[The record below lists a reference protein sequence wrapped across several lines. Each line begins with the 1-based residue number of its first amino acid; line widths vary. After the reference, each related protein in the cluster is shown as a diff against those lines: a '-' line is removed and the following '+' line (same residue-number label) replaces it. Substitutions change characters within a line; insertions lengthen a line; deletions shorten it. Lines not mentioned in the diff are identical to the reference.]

1 MGRVAEIAL
10 HPVPYFFEYSGV
22 YIADLFLD
30 LLRFLYS
37 PFLYVTLFINTMDKV
52 NFYSTSIF

>member
-22 YIADLFLD
+22 VKSMFKKKLIILAESLA
-30 LLRFLYS
+30 S
-37 PFLYVTLFINTMDKV
+37 SHCKSYVVQEKQ
-52 NFYSTSIF
+52 